1 VAQRATIW
9 AVMPVKH
16 LNQAKS
22 RLASCL
28 GEYRAEFAKCLMLHT
43 LDALQGAGV
52 FDGIVVVTPD
62 ARVAEIVAAN
72 GAQVVED
79 RGASLNEACS
89 LGLSAARS
97 GGADLMVLV
106 HADLALL
113 HSDDIRLLLAEYRS
127 ACTRAQ
133 IPLVGLVR
141 CKDGDGTNVV
151 FCERDTAFV
160 PHFGPQSF
168 VRHAA
173 ELRFCELVNADAA
186 FDIDTGADM
195 AQLIAQRDR
204 LDAADPIAVLLADDL
219 ARLEILQRC

>member
-9 AVMPVKH
+9 AVMPVKQ

-28 GEYRAEFAKCLMLHT
+28 GDYRTEFAKCLMLHT
-43 LDALQGAGV
+43 LNALQGAGV

-62 ARVAEIVAAN
+62 TRVADSVAAR
-72 GAQVVED
+72 GAMVVVD
-79 RGASLNEACS
+79 RGASLNEACL

-97 GGADLMVLV
+97 RGADLTVLV

-113 HSDDIRLLLAEYRS
+113 RKEDVRLLLAEYRS
-127 ACTRAQ
+127 ACAKVEM
-133 IPLVGLVR
+133 PLVGLVR

-151 FCERDTAFV
+151 FCGRETAFV

-168 VRHAA
+168 ARHAA
-173 ELRFCELVNADAA
+173 GLRFCELVNANAA

-195 AQLIAQRDR
+195 AQLIEQRDR
-204 LDAADPIAVLLADDL
+204 LDADDPMALLLADDL
-219 ARLEILQRC
+219 VRQAILQRC